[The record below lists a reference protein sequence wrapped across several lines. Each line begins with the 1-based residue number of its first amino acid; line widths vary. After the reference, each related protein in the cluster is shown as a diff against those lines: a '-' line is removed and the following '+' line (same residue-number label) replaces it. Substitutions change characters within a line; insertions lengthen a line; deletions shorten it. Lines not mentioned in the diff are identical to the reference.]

1 MTVDINEAYARIDY
15 KMLKNL
21 SEKITSLETKFAR
34 LRKAFSS
41 IQGSF
46 KDIENLAFFADRK
59 TFNKNDKLEF
69 SFGSNYKNAPV
80 VSLTAENMSKATD
93 KNPYV
98 TIVELNKDRV
108 RFKIINAAPTTR
120 VHCIAMGETD

>member
-15 KMLKNL
+15 KMLKDL
-21 SEKITSLETKFAR
+21 SEKINSVEEQLTK
-34 LRKAFSS
+34 LKKSFSS

-46 KDIENLAFFADRK
+46 KDLENLSFFADRK
-59 TFNKNDKLEF
+59 LFNKNDKLEF
-69 SFGSNYKNAPV
+69 SFGSNYKNPPV
-80 VSLTAENMSKATD
+80 VTLTAENMSQSTD

-98 TIVELNKDRV
+98 TIIELTKDRV
-108 RFKIINAAPTTR
+108 KFKIINAAPSTR

>member
-15 KMLKNL
+15 KMLKDL
-21 SEKITSLETKFAR
+21 SEKINSVEEQLTK
-34 LRKAFSS
+34 LKKSFSS

-46 KDIENLAFFADRK
+46 KDLENLAFFADRK
-59 TFNKNDKLEF
+59 LFNKNDKLEF
-69 SFGSNYKNAPV
+69 SFGSNYKNPPAV
-80 VSLTAENMSKATD
+80 VLTAENMSQSTD

-98 TIVELNKDRV
+98 YIIELTKDRV
-108 RFKIINAAPTTR
+108 KFKIINSAPSTR

>member
-15 KMLKNL
+15 KMLKDL
-21 SEKITSLETKFAR
+21 SEKINSLDTQFTNLK
-34 LRKAFSS
+34 KSFSS

-46 KDIENLAFFADRK
+46 RDIESLAFFADRK
-59 TFNKNDKLEF
+59 LFNKNDKLEF
-69 SFGSNYKNAPV
+69 SFGSNYKSPPV
-80 VSLTAENMSKATD
+80 VVLTAENMSQSTD

-98 TIVELNKDRV
+98 SIIELTKDRV
-108 RFKIINAAPTTR
+108 KFKIINASPSTR